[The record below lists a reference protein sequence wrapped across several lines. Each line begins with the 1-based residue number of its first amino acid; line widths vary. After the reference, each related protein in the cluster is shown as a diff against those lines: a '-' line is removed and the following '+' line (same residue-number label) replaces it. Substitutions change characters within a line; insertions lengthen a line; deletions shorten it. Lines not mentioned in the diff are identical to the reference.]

1 MVCRKG
7 IPTPAIF
14 SSPGL
19 SRLLSGLLDTR
30 LSRGLEV
37 LSNVLKTTAMT
48 REAYDKLMESASP
61 AVKAAAKAAL
71 NDGRIEATFEREAV
85 ANQPCQIHHQKKPCP
100 YCQCAPG
107 YHTTWCK
114 RPSEEPK
121 QKPAIRVPKDHEN
134 IPVSP
139 LSNPVVKRQPRPP
152 LAASI
157 QREAEGFQ
165 RTVVRFTGF
174 YVQPLDPD
182 NFAGSIKDLLDGL
195 RHAGLIPGDE
205 WWQIRLET
213 DQVKVAT
220 KKEERT
226 EIVIVTPELNKP

>member
-1 MVCRKG
+1 MRVRNR
-7 IPTPAIF
+7 AE
-14 SSPGL
+14 
-19 SRLLSGLLDTR
+19 LDAF
-30 LSRGLEV
+30 LE
-37 LSNVLKTTAMT
+37 K
-48 REAYDKLMESASP
+48 ASP
-61 AVKAAAKAAL
+61 QVKAALPKAMA
-71 NDGRIEATFEREAV
+71 EAG
-85 ANQPCQIHHQKKPCP
+85 KPKDDP
-100 YCQCAPG
+100 WHNYV
-107 YHTTWCK
+107 
-114 RPSEEPK
+114 PSQRQFDPPR

-152 LAASI
+152 LAAGI

-174 YVQPLDPD
+174 YVRPLDPD